1 MSFWKQVR
9 ELHLRIAGAYNPDE
23 DYTGQYM
30 TAFYFEDDH
39 GIPYCHC
46 THKYLGELD
55 DDTVQKVIGT
65 VDQYFKGIPDLK
77 KDRDWVFT
85 DFVLFGPEQDTPVME
100 RMTKDDMFPDLK
112 EQLEVYRKDTFPAY
126 RPHVTLG
133 EKVQDLNVDSLRPL
147 KMKPTEYAL
156 VTGDTKLKVWKLV

>member
-1 MSFWKQVR
+1 MSFWKHAW
-9 ELHLRIAGAYNPDE
+9 ELQLRIAGAYNPDE

-46 THKYLGELD
+46 THKYFGELD
-55 DDTVQKVIGT
+55 ADTVPKVIEA
-65 VDQYFKGIPDLK
+65 VDQYFSGVPDLK
-77 KDRDWVFT
+77 KDRTWVFDT
-85 DFVLFGPEQDTPVME
+85 FVLFGPEKDTPVME

-112 EQLEVYRKDTFPAY
+112 EQLEVFRTDNFPTY

-133 EKVQDLNVDSLRPL
+133 EKVQDLSVDSLRPL
-147 KMKPTEYAL
+147 KMKPVSYAL
-156 VTGDTKLKVWKLV
+156 VTGDQKVKVWNLV